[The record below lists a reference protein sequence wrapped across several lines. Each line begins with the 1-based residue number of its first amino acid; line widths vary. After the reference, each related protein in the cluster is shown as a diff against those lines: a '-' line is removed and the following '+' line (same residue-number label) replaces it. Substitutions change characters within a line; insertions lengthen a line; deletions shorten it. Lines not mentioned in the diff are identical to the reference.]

1 MYILSTLLP
10 FQVFY
15 YILLFLAIEYDY
27 VLLTNN
33 FTIVCNP
40 TSCEYVRSVLFKLFD
55 SVIYMAC
62 ICCCSLTT
70 VQGYILQSFLRT
82 TTLSWNVLFFI
93 LCIEIY
99 ECFVGVNQEV
109 SFYIVWCMKRW
120 SGWYWQKGYLQKNVH
135 YDHFCT
141 TRILIICVLLDNV
154 SFLYWTHNSIMH
166 RLAINQI
173 ANPNEYRFQGN

>member
-1 MYILSTLLP
+1 MYSVKYFIYIVTISS
-10 FQVFY
+10 FQLY
-15 YILLFLAIEYDY
+15 LLFLAIEYDY

-99 ECFVGVNQEV
+99 ECFVGVNEKV

-120 SGWYWQKGYLQKNVH
+120 SGWYWQKGYLQK
-135 YDHFCT
+135 
-141 TRILIICVLLDNV
+141 RALW
-154 SFLYWTHNSIMH
+154 SFLHNSYIDHMCV
-166 RLAINQI
+166 AW
-173 ANPNEYRFQGN
+173 

>member
-1 MYILSTLLP
+1 MLL
-10 FQVFY
+10 FQVFN
-15 YILLFLAIEYDY
+15 YIFLFLAIEYDY

-82 TTLSWNVLFFI
+82 TTLSWNVLFFYTMHWNIRMFCRCESEGFI
-93 LCIEIY
+93 LYCMVY
-99 ECFVGVNQEV
+99 EKM
-109 SFYIVWCMKRW
+109 IRMILTKRVFA
-120 SGWYWQKGYLQKNVH
+120 KNVH

-141 TRILIICVLLDNV
+141 TRILLICVLLDNV

>member
-1 MYILSTLLP
+1 MYSVKYFIYIVTISS
-10 FQVFY
+10 FQLY
-15 YILLFLAIEYDY
+15 LLFLAIEYDY

-99 ECFVGVNQEV
+99 ECFVGVNEKV

-120 SGWYWQKGYLQKNVH
+120 SGWYWQKGYLQKSCIMIIFAQLV
-135 YDHFCT
+135 YWSYVCC
-141 TRILIICVLLDNV
+141 LIM
-154 SFLYWTHNSIMH
+154 FLSCIELIT
-166 RLAINQI
+166 A
-173 ANPNEYRFQGN
+173 